1 MSTSCKMSAPFPPSY
16 VPELCRQSMGR
27 LFGFCIQEARKNAGL
42 SIGDAAR
49 LSGMELS
56 EWMAIENG
64 SVPQEINQLRAMA
77 ETMEVSFDRIASW
90 VLVCRAAW
98 EL

>member
-1 MSTSCKMSAPFPPSY
+1 MFAPLPSSY
-16 VPELCRQSMGR
+16 VPELHRQSMDR

-42 SIGDAAR
+42 SIEDAAR